1 MRVSKTREGPIT
13 AVFRIRGQAPE
24 AIILP
29 CQDWEQA
36 VRKAHRMLPCFE
48 QRNPWLFLDSRN
60 QKLYVLLDPDTELLT
75 AHSSMQAR
83 PKTRT
88 VSKKGTRL

>member
-24 AIILP
+24 AAMLP

-36 VRKAHRMLPCFE
+36 IRKARRLLPHFE
-48 QRNPWLFLDSRN
+48 QRNPWLFLDSRQ
-60 QKLYVLLDPDTELLT
+60 QKLYVLLDPDTDQSM
-75 AHSSMQAR
+75 AHPSRRAQ
-83 PKTRT
+83 PKT
-88 VSKKGTRL
+88 